1 MHANLGDER
10 KDQAHTERRNN
21 QSGGDASVMAAEVHH
36 FSVVLLG
43 RNGNGS
49 TPAIKKPTDTTSTT
63 AGPDQ
68 AHSSWICFVTCPPRC
83 FADVF
88 NQ

>member
-1 MHANLGDER
+1 MHANQGDER
-10 KDQAHTERRNN
+10 KYQAHTERRNN
-21 QSGGDASVMAAEVHH
+21 ESGGDASVMAVEVHH

-43 RNGNGS
+43 PYGN
-49 TPAIKKPTDTTSTT
+49 
-63 AGPDQ
+63 
-68 AHSSWICFVTCPPRC
+68 PPRC

>member
-1 MHANLGDER
+1 MHANQGDER

-21 QSGGDASVMAAEVHH
+21 QSGGDASVMAVEVHH

-43 RNGNGS
+43 RNGN
-49 TPAIKKPTDTTSTT
+49 
-63 AGPDQ
+63 
-68 AHSSWICFVTCPPRC
+68 PPRC

>member
-1 MHANLGDER
+1 MDANQGDER
-10 KDQAHTERRNN
+10 KGRAHTERRNN
-21 QSGGDASVMAAEVHH
+21 QSGGDASVMAVEVHH

-43 RNGNGS
+43 RNGN
-49 TPAIKKPTDTTSTT
+49 PPT
-63 AGPDQ
+63 
-68 AHSSWICFVTCPPRC
+68 C